1 MKKKAVEK
9 KESCSTL
16 KIWRIGNRSFLLL
29 CFKII
34 LSRKIQ
40 LYRRRRNL
48 LFFRIIIVKSKSLKQ
63 NQILLYH
70 FHNFSTPRRFWMI
83 NYGQGGIQQLWQN
96 RNQPVCQ
103 ELLET
108 RVPTSN
114 GNIWIDC
121 QSFMTQYWEAKHFL
135 AGSQNS
141 WKNNCCCYLEDVNL

>member
-1 MKKKAVEK
+1 MEIVLF
-9 KESCSTL
+9 CRYVL
-16 KIWRIGNRSFLLL
+16 KQFYQGKSSFIDAEEIC
-29 CFKII
+29 CFFVLK
-34 LSRKIQ
+34 
-40 LYRRRRNL
+40 
-48 LFFRIIIVKSKSLKQ
+48 IVKSKSLKQ

-135 AGSQNS
+135 AGSRNS
-141 WKNNCCCYLEDVNL
+141 WKNNCCCYLEGVNL